1 MNDTNKIGL
10 GIMQLHKRG
19 FLNRTE
25 NDADGGAVGLRTFL
39 TQVVNVASLQEL
51 LLSSETVIAT
61 TAARR
66 MMNCWW
72 RQL

>member
-10 GIMQLHKRG
+10 GIMLLHKRG

-51 LLSSETVIAT
+51 LLSS
-61 TAARR
+61 
-66 MMNCWW
+66 
-72 RQL
+72 